1 MELQSIIVLIVVWLI
16 VAIPALYFIIKGSKG
31 DCTKSEKN
39 FTKYSSW
46 GALLF
51 ATSVVLLIYF
61 AVTNNW
67 HL

>member
-1 MELQSIIVLIVVWLI
+1 M
-16 VAIPALYFIIKGSKG
+16 VAIPAIYFIAKGSKG
-31 DCTKSEKN
+31 DCTNSEKKL
-39 FTKYSSW
+39 TKYSAL
-46 GALLF
+46 GALAF